1 MFLIIFVTH
10 QVHVNERS
18 RTRTCSPAGCV
29 AGSEGW
35 AITAASCRASCFRRA
50 CASRVPFRP
59 PACRNIDFSLSS
71 ETSIGA
77 STSAPIQLQSYTGPY
92 KRKAQLH
99 VPLPDS
105 APMKA
110 SGTIFGLGE
119 VPRSQHNAVR
129 DCLLAH

>member
-1 MFLIIFVTH
+1 MFLTIFVTH

-35 AITAASCRASCFRRA
+35 ATTAASCRASCFRRA

-59 PACRNIDFSLSS
+59 AECRNIDLSLSR

-77 STSAPIQLQSYTGPY
+77 STSTPIQAQSYMGRF
-92 KRKAQLH
+92 KRKAQLTMPD
-99 VPLPDS
+99 PL
-105 APMKA
+105 
-110 SGTIFGLGE
+110 IFLPHGGSRHDPLGLVGPCR
-119 VPRSQHNAVR
+119 VVSTVR
-129 DCLLAH
+129 